1 MSDEMVFQVHGTSAV
16 PAREISL
23 AAAGLRERDH
33 LQEWVLTNPDIL
45 GPDVLVVT
53 SEFDRWMSKDGKE
66 PDRLDVLGLGP
77 DGRLVVAELKRDK
90 APDYVTTQAINY
102 AARASRFSLEDLADV
117 YVSFTRGADDAPT
130 TTDEA
135 LAALTAH
142 APALSTDTLRNPRI
156 SLVAGSFPAA
166 VTSAAVWLTEQGVDM
181 TLIQVRAYE
190 WGDQHAIT
198 VSRVWPVADVEDYVV
213 APARRESASAKAADA
228 LPAVPWDAQD
238 LARLVD
244 MGVRETV
251 LTTLDMCSQAPRGVG
266 QRPPRHGAHRA
277 SEGAAQ
283 RRLRRLLDPG
293 APQARPQQPAV
304 GDDVSRAGRPAC
316 ALALPTR
323 WRDCGTMAR
332 AARPRLR
339 RGRRERADRVE
350 HARTVAQPDRR
361 TLAIRHLASASTMVA
376 AISACAS
383 ASDTVASSSP
393 GCAP

>member
-1 MSDEMVFQVHGTSAV
+1 MEVVMSGELVFQVHGTSAV

-23 AAAGLRERDH
+23 AAAGLREREH
-33 LQEWVLTNPDIL
+33 LQEWVLANPDIL

-66 PDRLDVLGLGP
+66 PDRLDILGLGP
-77 DGRLVVAELKRDK
+77 DGRLVVAELKRDR

-117 YVSFTRGADDAPT
+117 YVSFSQGADDAPS

-142 APALSTDTLRNPRI
+142 APELSTDTLRNPRI
-156 SLVAGSFPAA
+156 SLVAGAFPAA

-213 APARRESASAKAADA
+213 SPARRESASAKAADA

-238 LARLVD
+238 LARLAE
-244 MGVRETV
+244 MGVRETI
-251 LTTLDMCSQAPRGVG
+251 LATLDKCSQSPGEWVSGLRVMEQTGRAKAQHSGDYAGFSIQVRRKFDRSNAPWEMSYRE
-266 QRPPRHGAHRA
+266 Q
-277 SEGAAQ
+277 
-283 RRLRRLLDPG
+283 DG
-293 APQARPQQPAV
+293 APSHSHYRLDSATAEMWRALRGLSTDAELAVAPA
-304 GDDVSRAGRPAC
+304 G
-316 ALALPTR
+316 PTS
-323 WRDCGTMAR
+323 GM
-332 AARPRLR
+332 
-339 RGRRERADRVE
+339 
-350 HARTVAQPDRR
+350 
-361 TLAIRHLASASTMVA
+361 
-376 AISACAS
+376 
-383 ASDTVASSSP
+383 
-393 GCAP
+393 